1 MFAALNEREGRNMRK
16 SILLASVALALV
28 LAGCSAEQA
37 MKSAPMTEA
46 AAPEMARDMAAE
58 APAAAPEPA
67 GGGQGG
73 GGANPGGPLLP
84 SQPTFL
90 AYQYA
95 TQIEAPA
102 AKVEPLMQAH
112 EKACR
117 AAGSNVCQVL
127 GASTNTEGPDYV
139 SAQLELRAEPRW
151 LQSFR
156 DGLAG
161 QAKAA
166 DGRIKG
172 SSVTAEDLTRAIVDT
187 QARLQAQKTLRER
200 LQQILRE
207 RPGKLGE
214 LLETERELARVQGE
228 IDAQESELAVMRAR
242 VSMSRLSL
250 GYQTKPSAV
259 TGGAFEPIGDAFNN
273 FFRVVAQGFASLI
286 YVIAALLPWLVVGG
300 PLAWFGMRWLR
311 GRKAKKPAS

>member
-1 MFAALNEREGRNMRK
+1 MRSTWIMAGVAAAVL
-16 SILLASVALALV
+16 
-28 LAGCSAEQA
+28 LAGCSEQAA
-37 MKSAPMTEA
+37 MKSAPVAADMAASPAVEAPMATEA
-46 AAPEMARDMAAE
+46 A

-67 GGGQGG
+67 PNG
-73 GGANPGGPLLP
+73 GGAGGGPLLTP
-84 SQPTFL
+84 QSTYL

-95 TQIEAPA
+95 TQIEVPA
-102 AKVEPLMQAH
+102 VKVEPLMQAH

-117 AAGSNVCQVL
+117 QAGPQLCQVL
-127 GASTNTEGPDYV
+127 GASTNSSGPDYV
-139 SAQLELRAEPRW
+139 SAQLELRAEPKW
-151 LQSFR
+151 LQGFR

-172 SSVTAEDLTRAIVDT
+172 ASVTAEDLTRQIVDT
-187 QARLQAQKTLRER
+187 EARLRAQKTLRER
-200 LQQILRE
+200 LQQLLKD
-207 RPGKLGE
+207 RPGKLAD

-228 IDAQESELAVMRAR
+228 IDSQESELAVMRAR
-242 VSMSRLSL
+242 VAMSRLSL
-250 GYQTKPSAV
+250 NYETKPNPV

-300 PLAWFGMRWLR
+300 PLLWLGLRWWR
-311 GRKAKKPAS
+311 GRKAKPKSEA